1 MSRLAWFE
9 ARFSKIKF
17 YTKLAKPLLS
27 LRTTGSMFVERVAR
41 HLKVAVDTKHRYR
54 LELGKEKMLL
64 RTGLNLRFLL
74 GIKVVMKITLSKFN

>member
-1 MSRLAWFE
+1 
-9 ARFSKIKF
+9 
-17 YTKLAKPLLS
+17 
-27 LRTTGSMFVERVAR
+27 MFVERVAR

-74 GIKVVMKITLSKFN
+74 GMKVVMKTTLSKFN